1 MTNVVLIALDS
12 LRSDR
17 LGCYGYQKDTSPFLD
32 GLATR
37 SVLFEN
43 CFAPNIPTHPS
54 FTTMLSGREA
64 ISHNIVN
71 IGAEGRINEG
81 VRLLPEILQEH
92 GYRTMAVDNLE
103 RHFSRGFDQYVTYQ
117 WDRSDPTVLRK
128 AETVTEA
135 ALPLI
140 ENVQQGD
147 NPFFLFLHYW
157 DPHTPYLPPPPYHER
172 FYLNGRDPYDV
183 SNRSMDEAWS
193 WEPFKWY
200 FHQWIPGVTDAE
212 YVNSLYDGEIAYMD
226 YHLERVFQALGP
238 RMDETLVIVTADH
251 GEILNDQLGYYDHHG
266 LYDANIRVPLIIHW
280 PGELPEGRRT
290 RGMVQNLDLAPT
302 ILDVVGIPRPH
313 DMEGLSLLP
322 TLVGPQEGNY
332 EEIYCSEATWELKR
346 AIRTQRWKLI
356 VSLEPDPH
364 GRPMQELFD
373 LEADPAEQTNVIDR
387 FPEVARDLEVRLH
400 EWVSRRIEE
409 TGRTADPLLEQGICA
424 TGIGTQIP
432 GEVVGPGAVPL
443 HERTNEQAPTIPLAE
458 GLRGQASR

>member
-17 LGCYGYQKDTSPFLD
+17 LGCYGYDKETSPFLD
-32 GLATR
+32 GLAAR
-37 SVLFEN
+37 SVLYEN

-54 FTTMLSGREA
+54 FTTLLSGQEA

-71 IGAEGRINEG
+71 IGAEGKIAEG

-117 WDRSDPTVLRK
+117 WDLSDPHVLRK
-128 AETVTEA
+128 AETVTQA

-140 ENVQQGD
+140 EDLQHGSD
-147 NPFFLFLHYW
+147 PFFLFLHYW
-157 DPHTPYLPPPPYHER
+157 DPHTPYLPPPPYREK
-172 FYLNGRDPYDV
+172 FYPDGRDPYDQ

-193 WEPFKWY
+193 WEPFRWY

-226 YHLERVFQALGP
+226 HHLREVFRALEP
-238 RMDETLVIVTADH
+238 RMEETLIVVTADH

-280 PGELPEGRRT
+280 PGKLPEGRRVP
-290 RGMVQNLDLAPT
+290 GLVQNLDLAPT
-302 ILDVVGIPRPH
+302 ILDMVGIPRSR
-313 DMEGLSLLP
+313 DMVGLSLLP
-322 TLVGPQEGNY
+322 SLFGLHDGNY
-332 EEIYCSEATWELKR
+332 EEVYCSEATWELKR
-346 AIRTQRWKLI
+346 AIRTRRWKLI
-356 VSLEPDPH
+356 DSIEPDRH

-373 LEADPAEQTNVIDR
+373 LEADPGEQANVIDQ
-387 FPEVARDLEVRLH
+387 FPEVARDLETRLH
-400 EWVSRRIEE
+400 AWVSRRLVE
-409 TGRTADPLLEQGICA
+409 TGRTTDPLREQGTCA
-424 TGIGTQIP
+424 TTIGKPIQ
-432 GEVVGPGAVPL
+432 GEVVGAGAAPL
-443 HERTNEQAPTIPLAE
+443 HRRKNERAPTIPRAE
-458 GLRGQASR
+458 VLHGETSS